1 MQSSGRATTPTGMT
15 MDRNWTARIVG
26 IIVIAILLFVLFS
39 LQNRLTEMARARE
52 AAAGTR

>member
-1 MQSSGRATTPTGMT
+1 